1 MGVYLGVQAPQSG
14 GINGGITMSLT
25 NTQISKSKP
34 GEQPYKLSDS
44 GGMFLLV
51 HPNGSK
57 YWRLKYR
64 LHGKE
69 KILALG
75 VYPDVSLAQAREKRD
90 TAKKEIKDGIDPVMK
105 RREEKHLALIK
116 SENTFEAISMEWHG
130 QQQNKWTPDH
140 AERVI
145 KSLQDDAFPALG
157 AKPVSELSAKDVLAV
172 IRKIEKRGSL
182 ETASRVLQRIT
193 AVFRYAVQTGHI
205 ENNPATEL
213 RGTIKVRKVEHRP
226 ALNAKD
232 MPEFLQKLDHY
243 KGDQVTCLAL
253 KLLLLTF
260 VRPGE
265 LRGAR
270 WDEFDL
276 EHAQWRIPAERMKM
290 RHEHIVPLSQQA
302 LNILDQLKTL
312 SGNNELLFPN
322 RNGEGKPISEN
333 TLLYAMYRL
342 GYHRTATAHGFRATA
357 STILNEQGWKPDV
370 IERQLAHA
378 EKNKVRAAYHRSE
391 YLQDR
396 KKMMQSWADYL
407 DSLRKGANVV
417 NIKRA

>member
-1 MGVYLGVQAPQSG
+1 MP
-14 GINGGITMSLT
+14 LT
-25 NTQISKSKP
+25 NTQISKCKP
-34 GEQPYKLSDS
+34 KQQPYKLSDS

-69 KILALG
+69 KTLALG
-75 VYPDVSLAQAREKRD
+75 VYPDVSLAQARENRD
-90 TAKKEIKDGIDPVMK
+90 TAKKEIKNGTDPVLK
-105 RREEKHLALIK
+105 RRDEKHLALLK
-116 SENTFEAISMEWHG
+116 SENTFEAVTKEWHS
-130 QQQNKWTPDH
+130 QQKNKWTTDH
-140 AERVI
+140 AERVF
-145 KSLQDDAFPALG
+145 KSLEDEAFPSLG
-157 AKPVSELSAKDVLAV
+157 TKPISEITGKDVLAV

-193 AVFRYAVQTGHI
+193 SVFRYAVQTGRMEI
-205 ENNPATEL
+205 NPATEL
-213 RGTIKVRKVEHRP
+213 RGTIKTRKVEHRP

-232 MPEFLQKLDHY
+232 MPEFLNKLDSY
-243 KGDQVTCLAL
+243 KGDQITNLAL

-270 WDEFDL
+270 WAEFDL
-276 EHAQWRIPAERMKM
+276 DKAEWRIPAERMKM

-302 LNILDQLKTL
+302 LSILEQLKPLT
-312 SGNNELLFPN
+312 GNSELLFPN
-322 RNGEGKPISEN
+322 RNGQGKPICEN

-391 YLQDR
+391 YLADR
-396 KKMMQSWADYL
+396 KKMMQHWADYL
-407 DSLRKGANVV
+407 DSLRNGANVV